1 MEGRLRS
8 LLVAGLAA
16 VALPSVGCKFFQ
28 KDDTTLPNATMPIG
42 TQQASNGGWFGGNKK
57 PAYGPV
63 QEQIPV
69 RVVSSA
75 KRDFKPD
82 TFSAFA
88 DAELEM
94 AYDETSRPEQDR
106 DALIDVSRKKFQEA
120 LKRDPKNKLALL
132 GLGKL
137 YTWAGDRERA
147 TQMFSEAIKAHP
159 TDKDVPWALSRSCV
173 KFEDWAGASTACDAA
188 LKLDPE
194 NRTYMKAKGYFLA
207 RQDKWDVAFDTL
219 LNVMNESEARAFLG
233 RTLVGV
239 GRTQDGLAQLQ
250 MAVKANPNNENA
262 QNLLAQLQESQ
273 TLPTNPDVQLTGG
286 TR

>member
-8 LLVAGLAA
+8 MLVAGLAA

-28 KDDTTLPNATMPIG
+28 KDDTKLPNATMPVG
-42 TQQASNGGWFGGNKK
+42 AQQASNGGWFGSKK

-63 QEQIPV
+63 QEEVPV
-69 RVVSSA
+69 RVA
-75 KRDFKPD
+75 GAPKREFKAD

-94 AYDETSRPEQDR
+94 AYDESARPDLDR
-106 DALIDVSRKKFQEA
+106 DALLDVSRRKFQEA
-120 LKRDPKNKLALL
+120 LKREPKSKTALL

-137 YTWAGDRERA
+137 YTWAGDRDRA
-147 TQMFSEAIKAHP
+147 MQVFGEAMKAHP
-159 TDKDVPWALSRSCV
+159 TDKDIAWAMSRSCV
-173 KFEDWAGASTACDAA
+173 KFEDWAGATTACDAA

-207 RQDKWDVAFDTL
+207 RQDKWDAAFDSL
-219 LNVMNESEARAFLG
+219 LNVMPESEARTFLG

-239 GRTQDGLAQLQ
+239 GRTQDGMAQLQ
-250 MAVKANPNNENA
+250 MAVKANPNNEIA
-262 QNLLAQLQESQ
+262 QNLMAQIQEANMP
-273 TLPTNPDVQLTGG
+273 TTNPEVQLTGG
-286 TR
+286 IR